1 LVIWQFY
8 VDTFGISEIFMESK
22 KAELTYSFQQ
32 ESLRKEVAEGL
43 LFTHARLSEN
53 TKLSLEAAS
62 FLYGLIEILTEKEI
76 LTLEEIDE
84 RQLQVAER
92 LVKKN
97 RERGIGI
104 LLQEPE
110 HDKYNFNS
118 TSEID
123 CESRVSLCKEACCRL
138 PFALSKQDIREGVV
152 HWDLGQPYIIAQ
164 EKDGYCSHLIGKS
177 RQCSIRQHRPVPCRA
192 YDCSKDQKIWLNF
205 EERIINPEVLKD
217 DWPRNAT
224 KDNDEAEFK

>member
-1 LVIWQFY
+1 
-8 VDTFGISEIFMESK
+8 MESN
-22 KAELTYSFQQ
+22 KANLTFSFQQ
-32 ESLRKEVAEGL
+32 ETLRKEVAEGL
-43 LFTHARLSEN
+43 LFTHGRLSEN
-53 TKLSLEAAS
+53 TKLTVEAGS
-62 FLYGLIEILTEKEI
+62 FLYGLIEILIEKGI
-76 LTLEEIDE
+76 LTLEEIDD

-97 RERGIGI
+97 KERGIGI

-110 HDKYNFNS
+110 HDKYKFNS

-123 CESRVSLCKEACCRL
+123 CESRVSLCKASCCRL

-164 EKDGYCSHLIGKS
+164 GKDGYCCHLMGKS

-192 YDCSKDQKIWLNF
+192 YDCSKDQTIWLDF
-205 EERIINPEVLKD
+205 EERIINPEILQEE
-217 DWPRNAT
+217 WPRNAT
-224 KDNDEAEFK
+224 KNQERG